1 MTAVVDGRMRPAAR
15 MLDVH
20 GESTPVRALLGELR
34 RSWRLLPMLARQDF
48 SARYRSAGLGVLWS
62 VALPLLQ
69 GTVLAVVFTH
79 VVRVNAGGV
88 SYSVL
93 VLTGINAW
101 AYLSSSWTMGS
112 TAIVDGAAIASRVYF
127 PRLLL
132 PAVGPAANLVGYV
145 VGNLVLIALMAIS
158 GVPFAVTLLLLPVAM
173 TLAAVFV
180 TLISAVTAVLH
191 VYFRDVR
198 YVVSALLL
206 VLFYATP
213 IIYPLSF
220 VHGLLRLAV
229 LVNPATGIVQ
239 LSRFA
244 VFGAADDLGVALP
257 VTLVWVVA
265 LTFASTLVYRRYERV
280 AVDRV

>member
-1 MTAVVDGRMRPAAR
+1 MRPAER
-15 MLDVH
+15 MLDLH
-20 GESTPVRALLGELR
+20 GESTPVRALIVELR

-79 VVRVNAGGV
+79 VVRVNTGGV

-112 TAIVDGAAIASRVYF
+112 TAIVDGAAIAGRVYF
-127 PRLLL
+127 PRTLLA
-132 PAVGPAANLVGYV
+132 AVGPSANLVGYV
-145 VGNLVLIALMAIS
+145 VSNVVLIGLMAIS
-158 GVPFAVTLLLLPVAM
+158 GVSFSTTLLLLPVAM
-173 TLAAVFV
+173 ALAAAFV
-180 TLISAVTAVLH
+180 VLLSAVTAVLH

-213 IIYPLSF
+213 IIYPMSF
-220 VHGLLRLAV
+220 AHGALRMAV
-229 LVNPATGIVQ
+229 LANPATGVVQ

-244 VFGAADDLGVALP
+244 VFSTADDLGVALM
-257 VTLVWVVA
+257 VTLVWVAGLSVA
-265 LTFASTLVYRRYERV
+265 AALVYRRYERV

>member
-1 MTAVVDGRMRPAAR
+1 MTAVVDGRMRPAVR

-112 TAIVDGAAIASRVYF
+112 TAIVDGAAIAGRVYF
-127 PRLLL
+127 PRALL
-132 PAVGPAANLVGYV
+132 PAVGPTANLVGYV
-145 VGNLVLIALMAIS
+145 VGNVVLIGLMAIS
-158 GVPFAVTLLLLPVAM
+158 GVPFSTTLLLLPVAM
-173 TLAAVFV
+173 ALAAVFV
-180 TLISAVTAVLH
+180 AMLSAATAVLH

-220 VHGLLRLAV
+220 AHGVMRLVVLL
-229 LVNPATGIVQ
+229 NPATGIVQ

-244 VFGAADDLGVALP
+244 VFGAADDLGAALS
-257 VTLVWVVA
+257 VTLLWVAV
-265 LTFASTLVYRRYERV
+265 LTLAATLVYRRYERV

>member
-1 MTAVVDGRMRPAAR
+1 MTAVVDGRMRPAVR

-112 TAIVDGAAIASRVYF
+112 TAIVDGAAIAGRVYF
-127 PRLLL
+127 PRALL
-132 PAVGPAANLVGYV
+132 PAVGPTANLVGYV
-145 VGNLVLIALMAIS
+145 VGNVVLIGLMAIS
-158 GVPFAVTLLLLPVAM
+158 GVPFSTTLTSGTQQFGDTVMAEQLKEKLLHQGMKPFM
-173 TLAAVFV
+173 PPQE
-180 TLISAVTAVLH
+180 
-191 VYFRDVR
+191 R
-198 YVVSALLL
+198 VSGPFEIEWR
-206 VLFYATP
+206 VHR
-213 IIYPLSF
+213 LSSLCCRTIHF
-220 VHGLLRLAV
+220 LEPAKDIVHGITELLDEHDV
-229 LVNPATGIVQ
+229 TGQ
-239 LSRFA
+239 RFI
-244 VFGAADDLGVALP
+244 FHDGQ
-257 VTLVWVVA
+257 T
-265 LTFASTLVYRRYERV
+265 
-280 AVDRV
+280 

>member
-1 MTAVVDGRMRPAAR
+1 

-20 GESTPVRALLGELR
+20 GESTPVTALLGELGR
-34 RSWRLLPMLARQDF
+34 RWRLLPMLARQDF

-79 VVRVNAGGV
+79 VVRVNTGGV

-112 TAIVDGAAIASRVYF
+112 TAIVDGAAIAGRVYF
-127 PRLLL
+127 PRVLL
-132 PAVGPAANLVGYV
+132 PAVGPTANLVGYV
-145 VGNLVLIALMAIS
+145 VGNVVLIGLMAIS
-158 GVPFAVTLLLLPVAM
+158 GVPFAATLLLLPAAM
-173 TLAAVFV
+173 ALATVFV
-180 TLISAVTAVLH
+180 ALLSAATAVLH

-198 YVVSALLL
+198 YVVSALLM

-213 IIYPLSF
+213 IIYPMSF
-220 VHGLLRLAV
+220 VHGVMRLAV
-229 LVNPATGIVQ
+229 LANPATGIVQ

-244 VFGAADDLGVALP
+244 VFGGADDLGVALS
-257 VTLVWVVA
+257 VTALWVAVLA
-265 LTFASTLVYRRYERV
+265 VVSTLVYRRYERV

>member
-1 MTAVVDGRMRPAAR
+1 M
-15 MLDVH
+15 
-20 GESTPVRALLGELR
+20 RALLGELR

-48 SARYRSAGLGVLWS
+48 SSRYRSAGLGVLWS

-79 VVRVNAGGV
+79 VVRVNAGGGV

-112 TAIVDGAAIASRVYF
+112 TAIVDGAALAGRVYF
-127 PRLLL
+127 LRALL
-132 PAVGPAANLVGYV
+132 PAVGPAANLAGYL
-145 VGNLVLIALMAIS
+145 VGNVVLLGLMAIT
-158 GVPFAVTLLLLPVAM
+158 GVTFSPSLLLLPIAM
-173 TLAAVFV
+173 ALAAVFV
-180 TLISAVTAVLH
+180 ALLSAVTAVLH

-213 IIYPLSF
+213 IIYPMSF
-220 VHGLLRLAV
+220 AHGAMRLAV
-229 LVNPATGIVQ
+229 LANPATGIVQ

-244 VFGAADDLGVALP
+244 VFTTADDLAVALAG
-257 VTLVWVVA
+257 TLVWVAVLGCA
-265 LTFASTLVYRRYERV
+265 AALVYRRYERV